1 MNKYIQGY
9 APTPQSGT
17 KQSSDPV
24 LKKSFRIRESTTHF
38 SIRSSSFVI
47 QKYMEK
53 PLLFSGR
60 KFDIRMWVLITHEF
74 KVFLFREG
82 YLRTSSYEFS
92 LTK

>member
-9 APTPQSGT
+9 VPPQSGNNN
-17 KQSSDPV
+17 KQTSDAV

-60 KFDIRMWVLITHEF
+60 KFDIRMWVLFTHEF
-74 KVFLFREG
+74 KVFLFRQG
-82 YLRTSSYEFS
+82 YLRTSSY
-92 LTK
+92 